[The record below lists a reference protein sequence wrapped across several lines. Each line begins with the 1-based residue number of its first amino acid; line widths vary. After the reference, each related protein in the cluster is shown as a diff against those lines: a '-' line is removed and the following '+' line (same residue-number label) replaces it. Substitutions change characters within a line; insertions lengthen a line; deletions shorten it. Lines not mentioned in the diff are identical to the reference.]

1 MLQLKNKYK
10 IYFYVFSFILLTS
23 IINQNFFDNYKKI
36 FSITKINIKSDS
48 KDIENE
54 IKLKTSYLIDKNIFN
69 LKRDQ
74 LLKILQELNYLEQF
88 EIRKNYPSIINI
100 DAKKTKLVAIT
111 YKDQKKYFIGE
122 NKKFISAKEYK
133 TYKKLPLIF
142 GKFEVND
149 YFSLKSIIS
158 LSEIKKYEIIKY
170 HFHQNKR
177 WDVYFKNNIVIKLPN
192 KNILQSIK
200 ILENF
205 MKQNSIEA
213 NTTVDLRIPNRL
225 ILINE

>member
-48 KDIENE
+48 KDIENI
-54 IKLKTSYLIDKNIFN
+54 IKLKTSYLLDKNIFN

-74 LLKILQELNYLEQF
+74 LIKILQELNYLEQF
-88 EIRKNYPSIINI
+88 EIKKNYPSIVNI

-111 YKDQKKYFIGE
+111 YKDQ
-122 NKKFISAKEYK
+122 NKKFISAKEYNS
-133 TYKKLPLIF
+133 YKKLPLIF
-142 GKFEVND
+142 GKFEIND

-158 LSEIKKYEIIKY
+158 LSEIKKFEIIKY

-177 WDVYFKNNIVIKLPN
+177 WDVYFKNNIIIKLPN

-205 MKQNSIEA
+205 MKQNSIKA

-225 ILINE
+225 ILTNE